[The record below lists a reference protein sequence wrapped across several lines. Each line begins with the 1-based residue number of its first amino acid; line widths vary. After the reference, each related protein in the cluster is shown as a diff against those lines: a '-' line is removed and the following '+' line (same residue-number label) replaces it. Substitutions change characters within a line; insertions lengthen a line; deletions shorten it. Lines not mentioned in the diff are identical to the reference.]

1 MRRISGTENI
11 DRKKVD
17 NVGGLIL
24 IGVIWIIYDLI
35 KAASE
40 PTMTRKNWDNVE
52 QWDTFNLND
61 KDFQKKLRGK

>member
-1 MRRISGTENI
+1 MRKILGTENI
-11 DRKKVD
+11 DRKKVN

-52 QWDTFNLND
+52 QWDAFNLSD